1 MRPDKTADRFC
12 QCTGLACV
20 VRHTQTDA
28 MKKSDAAALLLL
40 GALWGA
46 SFLFMRM
53 GANQFGGMALAGMR
67 AIGAAIC
74 SIPLLNSR
82 ERLAELRMH

>member
-1 MRPDKTADRFC
+1 
-12 QCTGLACV
+12 
-20 VRHTQTDA
+20 